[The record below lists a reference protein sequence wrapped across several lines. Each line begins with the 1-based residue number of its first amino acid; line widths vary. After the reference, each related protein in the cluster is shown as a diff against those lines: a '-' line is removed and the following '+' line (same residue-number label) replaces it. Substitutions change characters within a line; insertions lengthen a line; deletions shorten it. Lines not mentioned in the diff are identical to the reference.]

1 MLGSPTHR
9 RQRLGDPK
17 FKVIP
22 SYTEFEDSLGYMRPL
37 SKEERRVKRES
48 YVREGRRQR
57 VPGQAVPEKPCRE
70 KQNKRLTQDTD

>member
-9 RQRLGDPK
+9 RQRLEDPK

-37 SKEERRVKRES
+37 SKEERGGKERKLRE
-48 YVREGRRQR
+48 RRQT
-57 VPGQAVPEKPCRE
+57 PGSSGTGCSRE
-70 KQNKRLTQDTD
+70 ALS